1 MKKADHIS
9 LLVSA
14 GDGPAECKQAVGH
27 ILDQMEEEAAMYG
40 LALSIRRTDSKH
52 GPKSAVVLV
61 YGAGQQTF
69 ARAWCGTVQW
79 RMQSQLRRNH
89 KRSNWF
95 VGVFVMGQSGPPA
108 DDIQQADVTF
118 STLRAGGPGGQHQN
132 TTDSAVRATHKS
144 SGLTVVVREA
154 RSQHRN
160 KALAMERLQS
170 LANAQALATQEEGK
184 SKQNQLHRT
193 LERGNPVR
201 QFVGAKF
208 VEALLHGSAYV

>member
-1 MKKADHIS
+1 MKDTNHIS

-14 GDGPAECKQAVGH
+14 GDGPAECMQAVGH
-27 ILDQMEEEAAMYG
+27 ILNRMEEEAAMYG
-40 LALSIRRTDSKH
+40 LTLSIHKTESKH
-52 GPKSAVVLV
+52 GPKSAVVVV
-61 YGAGQQTF
+61 YGADRQTF
-69 ARAWCGTVQW
+69 VRTWCGTIQW

-89 KRSNWF
+89 KRSNWY
-95 VGVFVMGQSGPPA
+95 VGVFAMGQIISNA
-108 DDIQQADVTF
+108 DDIRQSDVVF

-132 TTDSAVRATHKS
+132 TTDSAVRAVHKP

-170 LANAQALATQEEGK
+170 LADAQAAADQGDRKTSENL
-184 SKQNQLHRT
+184 LHRT

-201 QFVGAKF
+201 LFTGLKF
-208 VEALLHGSAYV
+208 AEEVKEK